1 MMLRKTINLLTFILV
16 FSQIVSFGQEKSL
29 LWEISGNGLKK
40 PSYVFGT
47 IHLICRPDYIWSEKM
62 TRAFDATDKIC
73 LEMDLDD
80 MDVMMEVSAGL
91 MDKTG
96 KKLSSYF
103 SKSDYARLK
112 AYMKDSA
119 GMDISM
125 LEMMKPVAL
134 QTMMVTKSTSCDDAA
149 SYEDSLMKTAKSQ
162 GKELLGLESA
172 KEQLDALESIPVDT
186 VIAGIMDVVNGKE
199 NGEGEAEYR
208 KLVAAYRDQDISFM
222 QKLIV
227 ESEGLGG
234 NAKTLVD
241 DRNKKWIPLMGN
253 MMKSNSVFF
262 AVGAGHL
269 AGKNGV
275 ISLLRAGGYTVKA
288 VK

>member
-1 MMLRKTINLLTFILV
+1 MMRKTLGYLTIIFV
-16 FSQIVSFGQEKSL
+16 CSHFAAFSQEKSL

-40 PSYVFGT
+40 PSYLFGT
-47 IHLICRPDYIWSEKM
+47 MHLICKPDYVWSDKM
-62 TRAFDATDKIC
+62 TKAFDGTEKVC

-80 MDVMMEVSAGL
+80 MNVMMEVSSGL

-103 SKSDYARLK
+103 SKPDYTRLK
-112 AYMKDSA
+112 IYMKDSV
-119 GMDISM
+119 GMDLTM
-125 LEMMKPVAL
+125 FEMMKPVAL

-149 SYEDSLMKTAKSQ
+149 SYEDSLMKVAKKQ

-172 KEQLDALESIPVDT
+172 KDQLDALESIPVDT
-186 VIAGIMDVVNGKE
+186 VIAGIMDVVDGKD
-199 NGEGEAEYR
+199 NGEGEAEYH
-208 KLVAAYRDQDISFM
+208 KLVAAYRDQDIALM

-241 DRNKKWIPLMGN
+241 DRNRKWIPLMGE

-275 ISLLRAGGYTVKA
+275 ISLLRASGYTVKA

>member
-1 MMLRKTINLLTFILV
+1 MLHKTLTYLTIIFV
-16 FSQIVSFGQEKSL
+16 FLHFTAFSQEKSL

-40 PSYVFGT
+40 PSYLFGT
-47 IHLICRPDYIWSEKM
+47 IHLICRPDFVWSDKM
-62 TRAFDATDKIC
+62 TKAFDGTDKVC

-80 MDVMMEVSAGL
+80 MNVMMEVSTGL

-112 AYMKDSA
+112 AYMKDSV
-119 GMDISM
+119 GMDLTM
-125 LEMMKPVAL
+125 FEMMKPVAL

-149 SYEDSLMKTAKSQ
+149 SYEDSLMKIAKTQ

-172 KEQLDALESIPVDT
+172 KDQLDALESIPVDT
-186 VIAGIMDVVNGKE
+186 VISGIMEVVDGKDH
-199 NGEGEAEYR
+199 GEGEAEYG
-208 KLVAAYRDQDISFM
+208 KLVAAYRAQDIALM

-234 NAKTLVD
+234 TAKTLVD
-241 DRNKKWIPLMGN
+241 DRNKKWIPLMGE

-275 ISLLRAGGYTVKA
+275 ISLLRASGYTVKA

>member
-1 MMLRKTINLLTFILV
+1 MFRKTLTLLTFISVL
-16 FSQIVSFGQEKSL
+16 SQIVSFGQEKSL
-29 LWEISGNGLKK
+29 LWEISGKGLKK
-40 PSYVFGT
+40 PSYIFGT
-47 IHLICRPDYIWSEKM
+47 IHLICKPDFVWSDKM
-62 TRAFDATDKIC
+62 TKAFDGTEKVC

-80 MDVMMEVSAGL
+80 MNVMMEVSTGL
-91 MDKTG
+91 MDKSG

-103 SKSDYARLK
+103 SESDYTRLK
-112 AYMKDSA
+112 AYMKDSV

-125 LEMMKPVAL
+125 FEMMKPVAL

-149 SYEDSLMKTAKSQ
+149 SYEDSLMKVAKTQ

-172 KEQLDALESIPVDT
+172 KDQLDALESIPVDT
-186 VIAGIMDVVNGKE
+186 VIAGIMEVVDGKDNG
-199 NGEGEAEYR
+199 GGEAEYR
-208 KLVAAYRDQDISFM
+208 KLVAAYRDQDIALM

-241 DRNKKWIPLMGN
+241 DRNKKWIPLMGD
-253 MMKSNSVFF
+253 MMSRYSVFF
-262 AVGAGHL
+262 AAGAGHL

>member
-1 MMLRKTINLLTFILV
+1 MLHKTLTYLTIIFVFLHSAA
-16 FSQIVSFGQEKSL
+16 FSQERSL
-29 LWEISGNGLKK
+29 LWEIGGNGLKK
-40 PSYVFGT
+40 PSYLFGT
-47 IHLICRPDYIWSEKM
+47 IHLICRPDYVWSEKM
-62 TRAFDATDKIC
+62 TKAFDGTEKVC

-80 MDVMMEVSAGL
+80 MNVMMDVSTGL

-112 AYMKDSA
+112 AYMKDSV
-119 GMDISM
+119 GMDLTM
-125 LEMMKPVAL
+125 FEMMKPVAL

-149 SYEDSLMKTAKSQ
+149 SYEDSLMKIAKTQ

-172 KEQLDALESIPVDT
+172 KDQLDALESIPVDT
-186 VIAGIMDVVNGKE
+186 VIAGIMEVVDGKD
-199 NGEGEAEYR
+199 NGEGEAEYS
-208 KLVAAYRDQDISFM
+208 KLVAAYRAQDIALM

-234 NAKTLVD
+234 KAKTLVD
-241 DRNKKWIPLMGN
+241 DRNKKWIPLIGE
-253 MMKSNSVFF
+253 MMKNNSVFF

>member
-1 MMLRKTINLLTFILV
+1 MLHKTLTYLTIIFVFLHSAA
-16 FSQIVSFGQEKSL
+16 FSQERSL

-40 PSYVFGT
+40 PSYLFGT
-47 IHLICRPDYIWSEKM
+47 IHLICRPDYVWSEKM
-62 TRAFDATDKIC
+62 TKAFDGTEKVC

-80 MDVMMEVSAGL
+80 MNVMMEVSSGL

-112 AYMKDSA
+112 AYMKDSV
-119 GMDISM
+119 GMDLTM
-125 LEMMKPVAL
+125 FEMMKPVAL

-149 SYEDSLMKTAKSQ
+149 SYEDSLMKIAKTQ

-172 KEQLDALESIPVDT
+172 KDQLDALESIPVDT
-186 VIAGIMDVVNGKE
+186 VIAGIMEVVDGKD
-199 NGEGEAEYR
+199 NGEGEAEYS
-208 KLVAAYRDQDISFM
+208 KLVAAYRAQDIALM

-234 NAKTLVD
+234 KAKTLVD
-241 DRNKKWIPLMGN
+241 DRNKKWIPLIGE
-253 MMKSNSVFF
+253 MMKNNSVFF

>member
-1 MMLRKTINLLTFILV
+1 MLRKNLSLLTFILV
-16 FSQIVSFGQEKSL
+16 FSQIVSFGQEKAL
-29 LWEISGNGLKK
+29 LWEITGKGLKK
-40 PSYVFGT
+40 PSYIFGT
-47 IHLICRPDYIWSEKM
+47 IHLICKPDYVWSEKM

-80 MDVMMEVSAGL
+80 MNVMMEVSTGL
-91 MDKTG
+91 MDNTG

-103 SKSDYARLK
+103 CKSDYARLK

-125 LEMMKPVAL
+125 FEMMKPVAI

-172 KEQLDALESIPVDT
+172 KEQLAALESIPVDS
-186 VIAGIMDVVNGKE
+186 VIEGIMDVVNGKDS
-199 NGEGEAEYR
+199 GEGEAEYR
-208 KLVAAYRDQDISFM
+208 KLVAAYRDQDIALM

-227 ESEGLGG
+227 ESDGLGG

-241 DRNKKWIPLMGN
+241 DRNAKWIPLMGT
-253 MMKSNSVFF
+253 MMKDNSVFF

>member
-1 MMLRKTINLLTFILV
+1 MLHKTLTYLTIIFVFLHSAA
-16 FSQIVSFGQEKSL
+16 FSQERSL

-40 PSYVFGT
+40 PSYLFGT
-47 IHLICRPDYIWSEKM
+47 IHLICRPDYVWSEKM
-62 TRAFDATDKIC
+62 TKAFDGTEKVC

-80 MDVMMEVSAGL
+80 MNVMMEVSSGL

-112 AYMKDSA
+112 AYMKDSV
-119 GMDISM
+119 GMDLTM
-125 LEMMKPVAL
+125 FEMMKPVAL

-149 SYEDSLMKTAKSQ
+149 SYEDSLMKIAKTQ

-172 KEQLDALESIPVDT
+172 KDQLDALESIPVDT
-186 VIAGIMDVVNGKE
+186 VIAGIMEVVDGKD
-199 NGEGEAEYR
+199 NGEGEAEYS
-208 KLVAAYRDQDISFM
+208 KLVAAYRAQDIALM

-234 NAKTLVD
+234 KAKTLVD
-241 DRNKKWIPLMGN
+241 DRNKKWIPLIGE
-253 MMKSNSVFF
+253 MMKNNSVFF

-275 ISLLRAGGYTVKA
+275 ISLLRASGYTVKA

>member
-1 MMLRKTINLLTFILV
+1 MLHKTLAYLTIIFVFLHSAA
-16 FSQIVSFGQEKSL
+16 FSQERSL

-40 PSYVFGT
+40 PSYLFGT
-47 IHLICRPDYIWSEKM
+47 IHLICRPDYVWSEKM
-62 TRAFDATDKIC
+62 TKAFDGTEKVC

-80 MDVMMEVSAGL
+80 MNVMMEVSSGL

-112 AYMKDSA
+112 AYMKDSV
-119 GMDISM
+119 GMDLTM
-125 LEMMKPVAL
+125 FEMMKPVAL

-149 SYEDSLMKTAKSQ
+149 SYEDSLMKIAKTQ

-172 KEQLDALESIPVDT
+172 KDQLDALESIPVDT
-186 VIAGIMDVVNGKE
+186 VIAGIMEVVDGKD
-199 NGEGEAEYR
+199 NGEGEAEYS
-208 KLVAAYRDQDISFM
+208 KLVAAYRAQDIALM

-234 NAKTLVD
+234 KAKTLVD
-241 DRNKKWIPLMGN
+241 DRNKKWIPPMGE
-253 MMKSNSVFF
+253 MMKINSVFF